1 VCPTLSLFTRFQ
13 GIPHR
18 AFSRFAKRKDN
29 FVTTKVSLFVI
40 LLLFSL
46 LREDSLVS
54 TNQNIAISHVLTCN
68 VLLLSVIGFK
78 RNGKGRI
85 RKMHSHI
92 MVGHGNVAFNLV
104 VKLSVELGYA
114 F

>member
-29 FVTTKVSLFVI
+29 FVTTKVTLFVI
-40 LLLFSL
+40 LLLFLL

-54 TNQNIAISHVLTCN
+54 TNQNVAISDVLTCN
-68 VLLLSVIGFK
+68 VLLSVGFK
-78 RNGKGRI
+78 RNGKVVYVKCIRI
-85 RKMHSHI
+85 
-92 MVGHGNVAFNLV
+92 
-104 VKLSVELGYA
+104 
-114 F
+114 

>member
-54 TNQNIAISHVLTCN
+54 TNQNVAISHVLTCN
-68 VLLLSVIGFK
+68 VLLSVIGFK

-92 MVGHGNVAFNLV
+92 MVDHGNVAFNLV
-104 VKLSVELGYA
+104 VKLSVELAYA

>member
-29 FVTTKVSLFVI
+29 FVTTKVTLFVI

-54 TNQNIAISHVLTCN
+54 TNQNVAISDVLTCN
-68 VLLLSVIGFK
+68 VLLSVGFK

-92 MVGHGNVAFNLV
+92 MVGHGMVAFNLV